1 MAARMTDRK
10 KRALRCFALISF
22 SFFLTS
28 SGYLSWLYHLM
39 PLVSGRQTD
48 LLSMSAGYAAQAAGI
63 LLFSILI
70 RRKANLIGR
79 SLYSLLMIL
88 FFICL
93 IPSVLSAGAAGT
105 IVFGLLLNL
114 CCGLIAGY
122 HLYALSLC
130 ADASHRGR
138 IYGYGYA
145 VSALMTWVL
154 SLAGGGS
161 FIRSSWALLL
171 YAPSAAL
178 CAWLGTL
185 PTAKNTAEESISSK
199 KGAETAPGSRAAMVF
214 GSTESS
220 ADSGKKVKNE
230 RPASASRLDRKVLF
244 LTACTLFLICL
255 VKNLGFGFPSADVHS
270 GISIELSRLVYAAGL
285 ICAGLL
291 NDRSRRYGA
300 VCTLAA
306 LVTPFLMLT
315 LARESVSH
323 IILWNIDYLAF
334 GFFSVYRVLLFTDL
348 ADRQKL
354 PCLAGAGL
362 LIGRLGDASGNLL
375 NQLLRERTPSLILT
389 ASFLFALTVF
399 LFVRM
404 YQDLYL
410 PSAAQEKTEREIFEH
425 FSVRHDL
432 SVREKEV
439 LRYLLDGCTNS
450 EIAEKLF
457 VSESTVKFHVHNLLQ
472 KTGCSG
478 RAQLRSRYLE
488 LR

>member
-79 SLYSLLMIL
+79 SLYALVIIL

-122 HLYALSLC
+122 YLYALSLC

-145 VSALMTWVL
+145 VSALMTWAL

-178 CAWLGTL
+178 CAWLGKL
-185 PTAKNTAEESISSK
+185 P
-199 KGAETAPGSRAAMVF
+199 GAENMDEKNEGAAMVS
-214 GSTESS
+214 GSTENASGAGRGVKQSS
-220 ADSGKKVKNE
+220 PADAG
-230 RPASASRLDRKVLF
+230 RLDRRAVI
-244 LTACTLFLICL
+244 LTAFTLFLICL

-315 LARESVSH
+315 LARESVPH
-323 IILWNIDYLAF
+323 IILWNIDYLTF

-362 LIGRLGDASGNLL
+362 MIGRLGDASGNLL
-375 NQLLRERTPSLILT
+375 NQLLGVHTAALILT
-389 ASFLFALTVF
+389 ASSLFALTAF

-425 FSVRHDL
+425 FAVRHDL

-439 LRYLLDGCTNS
+439 LRYLLDGCTNA
-450 EIAEKLF
+450 EIAQKLF

-478 RAQLRSRYLE
+478 RAQLRTRYLE

>member
-1 MAARMTDRK
+1 
-10 KRALRCFALISF
+10 
-22 SFFLTS
+22 
-28 SGYLSWLYHLM
+28 
-39 PLVSGRQTD
+39 
-48 LLSMSAGYAAQAAGI
+48 
-63 LLFSILI
+63 
-70 RRKANLIGR
+70 
-79 SLYSLLMIL
+79 
-88 FFICL
+88 
-93 IPSVLSAGAAGT
+93 
-105 IVFGLLLNL
+105 
-114 CCGLIAGY
+114 
-122 HLYALSLC
+122 
-130 ADASHRGR
+130 
-138 IYGYGYA
+138 
-145 VSALMTWVL
+145 MTWVL

-161 FIRSSWALLL
+161 VIRSSWALLL

-255 VKNLGFGFPSADVHS
+255 VKSLGFGFPSADVHS

-323 IILWNIDYLAF
+323 IILWNIEYLAF
-334 GFFSVYRVLLFTDL
+334 GFFSVYRVLLFTDP

-354 PCLAGAGL
+354 PCLTGAGL
-362 LIGRLGDASGNLL
+362 MIGRLGDALGNLL
-375 NQLLRERTPSLILT
+375 NHLLRSHTTALVLI
-389 ASFLFALTVF
+389 ASFLFALTVV

-404 YQDLYL
+404 FQDLYL
-410 PSAAQEKTEREIFEH
+410 PAAQQKSDREIFEH
-425 FSVRHDL
+425 FAVRHDL

-488 LR
+488 QR